1 MSEFDGFKSAH
12 FDAYEQRKWS
22 MGRFNLER
30 MRVREHAEG
39 LGRALLGG
47 LGERGLALRS
57 SQDHPTIFNDKKV
70 DAQWVVLGRA
80 DATRR
85 PLKPLLVRERNLA
98 HEAESAL
105 PQKQEAVLS
114 LRVDVGGVEVAL
126 RLHRAAAMDRKNL
139 ATALAGDAVKTQF
152 NTLLSGLPDG
162 TVVQVGD
169 VVVPASEAN
178 ATAVA
183 DGLANGAEWLMVGR
197 AYGRGE
203 AVVGQADFVAEANRV
218 IEALLPLYDLCA
230 WSAHNDL
237 IGGQALLETVAAAP
251 VAAVAPEP
259 VSSEPKAEPEPE
271 TEPEPKPDTEKT
283 PQTASP
289 SATETPAEPPRAKPV
304 PAAPTKAPAAHQ
316 QPKRPRQRRK
326 PTTKGGGSYRPDWQ
340 FKTDAEKDA
349 VGPVTPSKRVR
360 ERAQEA
366 ARAAADGWTYSG
378 PVKEPEGNRP
388 PPQDQ
393 PQRQGGDPP
402 RNRGPRPDSG
412 RPDQGP
418 RPNQGPPQ
426 GGNRGHQGGGRGPN
440 DRGGPT
446 SGGPRDQRGGPG
458 DQRRG
463 PGDQRDGPGNRNRPN
478 DRRPDGGGRGQ
489 GRPPQRNDR
498 GRGGDRGFDG
508 GGRGQG
514 RGDGRGRGP
523 KGPIVAAAK
532 KVENWKDGTGDAALD
547 DHVRVT
553 GGLFSGKIGKVVE
566 ETRKGYKVAVGDMV
580 FEVKKG
586 DTNRVVEA

>member
-251 VAAVAPEP
+251 VAAQQASGETGAESGY
-259 VSSEPKAEPEPE
+259 VSWM
-271 TEPEPKPDTEKT
+271 
-283 PQTASP
+283 QILL
-289 SATETPAEPPRAKPV
+289 RA
-304 PAAPTKAPAAHQ
+304 
-316 QPKRPRQRRK
+316 
-326 PTTKGGGSYRPDWQ
+326 GL
-340 FKTDAEKDA
+340 
-349 VGPVTPSKRVR
+349 VGWIIIGLS
-360 ERAQEA
+360 
-366 ARAAADGWTYSG
+366 
-378 PVKEPEGNRP
+378 
-388 PPQDQ
+388 
-393 PQRQGGDPP
+393 
-402 RNRGPRPDSG
+402 
-412 RPDQGP
+412 
-418 RPNQGPPQ
+418 
-426 GGNRGHQGGGRGPN
+426 
-440 DRGGPT
+440 
-446 SGGPRDQRGGPG
+446 
-458 DQRRG
+458 
-463 PGDQRDGPGNRNRPN
+463 
-478 DRRPDGGGRGQ
+478 
-489 GRPPQRNDR
+489 
-498 GRGGDRGFDG
+498 
-508 GGRGQG
+508 
-514 RGDGRGRGP
+514 
-523 KGPIVAAAK
+523 VAAVALT
-532 KVENWKDGTGDAALD
+532 VEHLATIRRTVLIPPSLVRQADALMAAGQAVQL
-547 DHVRVT
+547 RELCGQQRSLLGRMLT
-553 GGLFSGKIGKVVE
+553 AGLNEPGGARPGE
-566 ETRKGYKVAVGDMV
+566 
-580 FEVKKG
+580 
-586 DTNRVVEA
+586 